1 MPLKT
6 IKIPEVLFR
15 AAQDFRAEMV
25 KDDGGEMSLSIA
37 SEEPY
42 KRYDWMNDEEYY
54 EVLSHTKGDIDD
66 SRMRGGMSHLF
77 NHDRDAHIGRSSG
90 YEIKDGKCYVT
101 GMKFAA
107 DDFAQN
113 KKKDIQ
119 SGVLPDTSVGY
130 KILDDGECIGAKDG
144 LLIYKFKWAPH
155 EFSSVTIPADPT
167 VGANRE
173 DSSNLNLREFHVEVT
188 NKIDGNGK
196 GSKKR
201 TTQQRSMATP
211 AKKTTEEEG
220 DTLTVEIVEERAKQA
235 KADAK
240 ARAKQIRDYTKAA
253 IEKKRIDPEKA
264 RAIEEKFLFG
274 EAEEMPYADYRDEM
288 LGQFEDMTRIQE
300 PAPKMGLSN
309 KDMKSFRWGRDII
322 APLYLGEKLKD
333 LAKEVTE
340 WTAKTYQDGTGKIQR
355 SGVTIPDD
363 FLECEFARVHD
374 LDTTGIRN
382 LMEDMERGFS
392 RMGLSRA
399 LNASNYAAGGALVA
413 VELMAGA
420 WIELLRNQTI
430 VNGLGIT
437 ELSGLVG
444 NIAIPKQTGAA
455 TCYWGAEGQT
465 VAESDQTL
473 GQIYGTP
480 HRLSADTA
488 YTLQLANQSSLPVEA
503 FIRNDLA
510 KIQAIEEDRV
520 AYLGGVNP
528 GEPIGVLNTTGV
540 GAGVIFSGNATRLSM
555 TQFEFDIAN
564 ANALIGPL
572 SGVTSPQTKY
582 YLQNTLEVEASTFPI
597 FLWKPGM
604 KMINGQKGGDVIG
617 VDFFATKN
625 MTTNQVI
632 VGVWSEF
639 IKFRWAGL
647 NMVVDPYTLKRSE
660 EIEITIHQWL
670 DQNLR
675 YPVAFDTST
684 DAPTEP

>member
-1 MPLKT
+1 
-6 IKIPEVLFR
+6 
-15 AAQDFRAEMV
+15 
-25 KDDGGEMSLSIA
+25 
-37 SEEPY
+37 
-42 KRYDWMNDEEYY
+42 
-54 EVLSHTKGDIDD
+54 
-66 SRMRGGMSHLF
+66 
-77 NHDRDAHIGRSSG
+77 
-90 YEIKDGKCYVT
+90 
-101 GMKFAA
+101 
-107 DDFAQN
+107 
-113 KKKDIQ
+113 
-119 SGVLPDTSVGY
+119 
-130 KILDDGECIGAKDG
+130 
-144 LLIYKFKWAPH
+144 
-155 EFSSVTIPADPT
+155 
-167 VGANRE
+167 
-173 DSSNLNLREFHVEVT
+173 
-188 NKIDGNGK
+188 
-196 GSKKR
+196 
-201 TTQQRSMATP
+201 
-211 AKKTTEEEG
+211 
-220 DTLTVEIVEERAKQA
+220 
-235 KADAK
+235 
-240 ARAKQIRDYTKAA
+240 
-253 IEKKRIDPEKA
+253 
-264 RAIEEKFLFG
+264 
-274 EAEEMPYADYRDEM
+274 
-288 LGQFEDMTRIQE
+288 MTRIDE
-300 PAPKMGLSN
+300 PNPKMGLGN

-322 APLYLGEKLKD
+322 APLYQGIELKG
-333 LAKEVTE
+333 LAKEVTD
-340 WTAKTYQDGTGKIQR
+340 WTNENYRDATGKIQR
-355 SGVTIPDD
+355 ATRGVTIPDD

-374 LDTTGIRN
+374 LDSTGIRN

-540 GAGVIFSGNATRLSM
+540 GAGVTFAGNATRLSM

-582 YLQNTLEVEASTFPI
+582 YLQNTLEVAASTFPI

-604 KMINGQKGGDVIG
+604 KTINGQKGGDVIG

-684 DAPTEP
+684 DSPTEP